1 VAERQG
7 IKYIYTT
14 MFSHADSGGFVKPPL
29 RKHKRWWQAPRHL
42 ELQNG
47 QQLK

>member
-29 RKHKRWWQAPRHL
+29 RKHKRC
-42 ELQNG
+42 G
-47 QQLK
+47 